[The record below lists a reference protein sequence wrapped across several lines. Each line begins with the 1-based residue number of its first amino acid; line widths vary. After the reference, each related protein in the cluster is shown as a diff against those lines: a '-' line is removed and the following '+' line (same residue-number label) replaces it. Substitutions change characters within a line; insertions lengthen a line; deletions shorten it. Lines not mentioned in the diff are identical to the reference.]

1 MKTKVLGKKA
11 NKLNISGKSL
21 LDRIPR
27 NSKNIKEGIDIWN
40 VYDFM
45 FIDNK
50 EVPHLKV
57 LEIIVP
63 SKSKFIV
70 ESKSMKLYLNSFYDV
85 AFDNQA
91 EILKKIK
98 RDLKSLIKDE
108 VELKFLNKF
117 SAEPKNINLNQSK
130 GKTIQREKIIKFN
143 GFRSICPV
151 TSQPDFANIYIYSSD
166 PLSRDWLLSYLTSFK
181 DHGDFHEQCIESIF
195 NNILTS
201 FNPKH
206 LEVAGRFQRRG
217 GIDINPV
224 RGTHKKFL
232 FKNFREFN
240 Q

>member
-1 MKTKVLGKKA
+1 MKTKVLGKKS
-11 NKLNISGKSL
+11 NKSNISGKEY
-21 LDRIPR
+21 LDSIPR
-27 NSKNIKEGIDIWN
+27 VSKNIKHGIDIWN

-45 FIDNK
+45 FKNNK
-50 EVPHLKV
+50 GVPHLKV
-57 LEIIVP
+57 LEIIIP
-63 SKSKFIV
+63 SNSKFIV
-70 ESKSMKLYLNSFYDV
+70 ESKSMKLYLNSFYDI
-85 AFDNQA
+85 AFSHYS

-98 RDLKSLIKDE
+98 HDLKLLVKDE

-117 SAEPKNINLNQSK
+117 SVEPKNINLNQLK
-130 GKTIQREKIIKFN
+130 TKTIKGGNIIKFN

-166 PLSRDWLLSYLTSFK
+166 SLSRDWLLSYLTSFK

-195 NNILTS
+195 NTILTR

-206 LEVAGRFQRRG
+206 LEMAGRFQRRG

-224 RGTHKKFL
+224 RGTHKKIL
-232 FKNFREFN
+232 FRNFREFN

>member
-1 MKTKVLGKKA
+1 MKTKVLGKKS
-11 NKLNISGKSL
+11 KKPYFSGKDL
-21 LDRIPR
+21 LDSIPR
-27 NSKNIKEGIDIWN
+27 NGKKIEHGIDIWN

-45 FIDNK
+45 FKDK
-50 EVPHLKV
+50 KKVPHLKV
-57 LEIIVP
+57 LEIIIP
-63 SKSKFIV
+63 SNSKFIV
-70 ESKSMKLYLNSFYDV
+70 ESKSMKLYLNSFYDI
-85 AFDNQA
+85 AFTNQS

-98 RDLKSLIKDE
+98 RDLKSLIKDD
-108 VELKFLNKF
+108 VKLRFIDKF
-117 SAEPKNINLNQSK
+117 SVEPKNINLNQSNCE
-130 GKTIQREKIIKFN
+130 TIQRRKIIKFN

-166 PLSRDWLLSYLTSFK
+166 SLSRDWLLSYLTSFK
-181 DHGDFHEQCIESIF
+181 DHGDFHEQCIESVF
-195 NNILTS
+195 NTILRN

>member
-1 MKTKVLGKKA
+1 MKTKVLGKKS
-11 NKLNISGKSL
+11 NKSNISGKEY
-21 LDRIPR
+21 LDSIPR
-27 NSKNIKEGIDIWN
+27 ISTNIKHGIDIWN

-45 FIDNK
+45 FKNNK
-50 EVPHLKV
+50 GVPHLKV
-57 LEIIVP
+57 LEIIIP
-63 SKSKFIV
+63 SNSKFIV
-70 ESKSMKLYLNSFYDV
+70 ESKSMKLYLNSFYDI
-85 AFDNQA
+85 AFSHYS

-98 RDLKSLIKDE
+98 HDLKLLIKDE

-117 SAEPKNINLNQSK
+117 SVEPKNINLNQLKTRTIK
-130 GKTIQREKIIKFN
+130 GGNIIKFN

-166 PLSRDWLLSYLTSFK
+166 SLSRDWLLSYLTSFK

-195 NNILTS
+195 NTILTR

-206 LEVAGRFQRRG
+206 LEIAGRFQRRG

-224 RGTHKKFL
+224 RGTHKKIL
-232 FKNFREFN
+232 FRNFREFN

>member
-1 MKTKVLGKKA
+1 MKTKVLGKKLK
-11 NKLNISGKSL
+11 KLDISGKDL
-21 LDRIPR
+21 LDSIPR
-27 NSKNIKEGIDIWN
+27 NSKKIKHGIDIWN

-45 FIDNK
+45 FKDKK
-50 EVPHLKV
+50 ELPHLKV
-57 LEIIVP
+57 LEIIIP
-63 SKSKFIV
+63 SNSKFIV

-85 AFDNQA
+85 AFNNQA

-98 RDLKSLIKDE
+98 RDLKSLIKDD
-108 VELKFLNKF
+108 VKLRFLEKF
-117 SAEPKNINLNQSK
+117 SVEPKNLSLNKSNRK
-130 GKTIQREKIIKFN
+130 IIQCKKVIKFN

-195 NNILTS
+195 NTILTS

>member
-1 MKTKVLGKKA
+1 MKTKVLGKKL
-11 NKLNISGKSL
+11 KKFDVYGKDH
-21 LDRIPR
+21 LDSIPR
-27 NSKNIKEGIDIWN
+27 NSKKIKHGIDIWN

-45 FIDNK
+45 FKDKK

-57 LEIIVP
+57 LEIIIP
-63 SKSKFIV
+63 SNSKFIV

-85 AFDNQA
+85 AFDNEA

-117 SAEPKNINLNQSK
+117 SSEPKNINLNQSNTKTMK
-130 GKTIQREKIIKFN
+130 GGNIIKFN

-166 PLSRDWLLSYLTSFK
+166 SLSRDWLLSYLTSFK

-195 NNILTS
+195 NTIITS

-206 LEVAGRFQRRG
+206 LEIAGRFQRRG

-232 FKNFREFN
+232 FRNFREFN

>member
-1 MKTKVLGKKA
+1 MKTKVLGKKL
-11 NKLNISGKSL
+11 KKFDVYGKDH
-21 LDRIPR
+21 LDSIPR
-27 NSKNIKEGIDIWN
+27 NSKKIKHGIDIWN

-45 FIDNK
+45 FKDKK

-57 LEIIVP
+57 LEIIIP
-63 SKSKFIV
+63 SNSKFIV

-85 AFDNQA
+85 AFDNEA

-117 SAEPKNINLNQSK
+117 SSEPKNINLNQSNTKTMK
-130 GKTIQREKIIKFN
+130 GGNIIKFN

-166 PLSRDWLLSYLTSFK
+166 SLSRDWLLSYLTSFK

-195 NNILTS
+195 NTIITS

-206 LEVAGRFQRRG
+206 LEIAGRFQRRG
-217 GIDINPV
+217 GIDIDPV

-232 FKNFREFN
+232 FRNFREFN

>member
-1 MKTKVLGKKA
+1 MKTKVLGKKSK
-11 NKLNISGKSL
+11 KLNFTGKDL
-21 LDRIPR
+21 LDSIPR
-27 NSKNIKEGIDIWN
+27 NRKKIEHGIDIWN

-45 FIDNK
+45 FKDKK

-57 LEIIVP
+57 LEIIIP
-63 SKSKFIV
+63 SNSKFIV
-70 ESKSMKLYLNSFYDV
+70 ESKSMKLYLNSFYDI
-85 AFDNQA
+85 AFTNQS

-98 RDLKSLIKDE
+98 RDLKSLIKDD
-108 VELKFLNKF
+108 VKLRFIDKF
-117 SAEPKNINLNQSK
+117 SVEPKNIDLNQSNCE
-130 GKTIQREKIIKFN
+130 TIQRRKIIKFN

-166 PLSRDWLLSYLTSFK
+166 SLSRDWLLSYLTSFK
-181 DHGDFHEQCIESIF
+181 DHGDFHEQCIESVF
-195 NNILTS
+195 NTILRN

>member
-1 MKTKVLGKKA
+1 MKTKILGKKSK
-11 NKLNISGKSL
+11 KLNFSGKDL
-21 LDRIPR
+21 LDSIPR
-27 NSKNIKEGIDIWN
+27 NRKKIEHGIDIWN

-45 FIDNK
+45 FKDKK

-57 LEIIVP
+57 LEIIIP
-63 SKSKFIV
+63 GNSKFIV
-70 ESKSMKLYLNSFYDV
+70 ESKSMKLYLNSFYDT
-85 AFDNQA
+85 AFNNQS
-91 EILKKIK
+91 EIIKKIK
-98 RDLKSLIKDE
+98 RDLKSLIKDD
-108 VELKFLNKF
+108 VKLRFLDKF
-117 SAEPKNINLNQSK
+117 SVEPKNINLNRSNCE
-130 GKTIQREKIIKFN
+130 TIQRKKIIKFN

-166 PLSRDWLLSYLTSFK
+166 SLSRDWLLSYLTSFK
-181 DHGDFHEQCIESIF
+181 DHGDFHEQCIESVF
-195 NNILTS
+195 NTILKN

>member
-1 MKTKVLGKKA
+1 MKTKVLGKKSK
-11 NKLNISGKSL
+11 KLNFSGKEL
-21 LDRIPR
+21 LDSIPR
-27 NSKNIKEGIDIWN
+27 NRKKIEHGIDIWN

-45 FIDNK
+45 FKDKK

-57 LEIIVP
+57 LEIIIP
-63 SKSKFIV
+63 SNSKFIV
-70 ESKSMKLYLNSFYDV
+70 ESKSMKLYLNSFYDI
-85 AFDNQA
+85 AFTNQS

-98 RDLKSLIKDE
+98 RDLKSLIKDD
-108 VELKFLNKF
+108 VKLRFIDKF
-117 SAEPKNINLNQSK
+117 SVEPKNINLNQSNCE
-130 GKTIQREKIIKFN
+130 TIQRRKIIKFN

-166 PLSRDWLLSYLTSFK
+166 SLSRDWLLSYLTSFK
-181 DHGDFHEQCIESIF
+181 DHGDFHEQCIESVF
-195 NNILTS
+195 NTILRN

>member
-1 MKTKVLGKKA
+1 MKTKVLGKKSK
-11 NKLNISGKSL
+11 KLNFSGKDL
-21 LDRIPR
+21 LDSFPR
-27 NSKNIKEGIDIWN
+27 NRKKIEHGIDIWN

-45 FIDNK
+45 FKDKK

-57 LEIIVP
+57 LEIIIP
-63 SKSKFIV
+63 SNSKFIV
-70 ESKSMKLYLNSFYDV
+70 ESKSMKLYLNSFYDI
-85 AFDNQA
+85 AFTNQS

-98 RDLKSLIKDE
+98 RDLKSLIKDD
-108 VELKFLNKF
+108 VKLRFIDKF
-117 SAEPKNINLNQSK
+117 SVEPKNINLNQSNCE
-130 GKTIQREKIIKFN
+130 TIQRRKIIKFN

-166 PLSRDWLLSYLTSFK
+166 SLSRDWLLSYLTSFK
-181 DHGDFHEQCIESIF
+181 DHGDFHEQCIESVF
-195 NNILTS
+195 NTILKN

>member
-1 MKTKVLGKKA
+1 MKTKVLGKKSK
-11 NKLNISGKSL
+11 KLNFSGKDL
-21 LDRIPR
+21 LDSIPR
-27 NSKNIKEGIDIWN
+27 NRKKIEHGIDIWN

-45 FIDNK
+45 FKDKK

-57 LEIIVP
+57 LEIIIP
-63 SKSKFIV
+63 SYSKFIV
-70 ESKSMKLYLNSFYDV
+70 ESKSMKLYLNSFYDI
-85 AFDNQA
+85 AFTNQS

-98 RDLKSLIKDE
+98 RDLKSLIKDD
-108 VELKFLNKF
+108 VKLRFIDKF
-117 SAEPKNINLNQSK
+117 SVEPKNINLNQSNCE
-130 GKTIQREKIIKFN
+130 TIQRRKIIKFN

-166 PLSRDWLLSYLTSFK
+166 SLSRDWLLSYLTSFK
-181 DHGDFHEQCIESIF
+181 DHGDFHEQCIESVF
-195 NNILTS
+195 NTILRN

>member
-1 MKTKVLGKKA
+1 MKTKILGKKSK
-11 NKLNISGKSL
+11 KLNFSGKDL
-21 LDRIPR
+21 LDSIPR
-27 NSKNIKEGIDIWN
+27 NSKKIKHGIDIWN

-45 FIDNK
+45 FKDKK

-57 LEIIVP
+57 LEIIIP
-63 SKSKFIV
+63 GNSKFIV
-70 ESKSMKLYLNSFYDV
+70 ESKSMKLYLNSFYDT
-85 AFDNQA
+85 AFNNQS
-91 EILKKIK
+91 EIIKKIK
-98 RDLKSLIKDE
+98 RDLKSLIKDD
-108 VELKFLNKF
+108 VKLRFLDKF
-117 SAEPKNINLNQSK
+117 SVEPKNINLNRSNCE
-130 GKTIQREKIIKFN
+130 TIQRKKIIKFN

-166 PLSRDWLLSYLTSFK
+166 SLSRDWLLSYLTSFK
-181 DHGDFHEQCIESIF
+181 DHGDFHEQCIESVF
-195 NNILTS
+195 NTILKN

>member
-1 MKTKVLGKKA
+1 MKTKVLGKKS
-11 NKLNISGKSL
+11 NKSNISGKEY
-21 LDRIPR
+21 LDSIPR
-27 NSKNIKEGIDIWN
+27 VSNKIKHGIDIWN

-45 FIDNK
+45 FKNNRG
-50 EVPHLKV
+50 VPHLKV
-57 LEIIVP
+57 LEIIIP
-63 SKSKFIV
+63 SNSKFIV

-85 AFDNQA
+85 SFNNQA
-91 EILKKIK
+91 EILKKIE
-98 RDLKSLIKDE
+98 RDLKSLIKDD
-108 VELKFLNKF
+108 VKLRFLDKF
-117 SAEPKNINLNQSK
+117 SVEPNNIILNQSNR
-130 GKTIQREKIIKFN
+130 KTIQGKKIIKFN

-166 PLSRDWLLSYLTSFK
+166 SLSRDWLLSYLTSFK

-201 FNPKH
+201 FYPKH

>member
-1 MKTKVLGKKA
+1 MKTKVLGKKL
-11 NKLNISGKSL
+11 NKLDISGKEL
-21 LDRIPR
+21 LDSIPR
-27 NSKNIKEGIDIWN
+27 NSKKIKHGIDIWN

-45 FIDNK
+45 FKDKK
-50 EVPHLKV
+50 ELPHLKV
-57 LEIIVP
+57 LEIIIP
-63 SKSKFIV
+63 SNSKFIV

-85 AFDNQA
+85 AFNNQA

-98 RDLKSLIKDE
+98 HDLKLLIKDE

-117 SAEPKNINLNQSK
+117 SVEPKNINLNQLKTRTIK
-130 GKTIQREKIIKFN
+130 GGNIIKFN

>member
-1 MKTKVLGKKA
+1 MKTKVLGKKS
-11 NKLNISGKSL
+11 KKPYFSGKDL
-21 LDRIPR
+21 LDSIPR
-27 NSKNIKEGIDIWN
+27 NGKKIEHGIDIWN

-45 FIDNK
+45 FKDKK

-57 LEIIVP
+57 LEIIIP
-63 SKSKFIV
+63 SNSKFIV
-70 ESKSMKLYLNSFYDV
+70 ESKSMKLYLNSFYDI
-85 AFDNQA
+85 AFNNQS

-98 RDLKSLIKDE
+98 RDLKSLIKDD
-108 VELKFLNKF
+108 VKLRFIDKF
-117 SAEPKNINLNQSK
+117 SVEPKNINLNQSNCE
-130 GKTIQREKIIKFN
+130 TIQRRKIIKFN

-166 PLSRDWLLSYLTSFK
+166 SLSRDWLLSYLTSFK
-181 DHGDFHEQCIESIF
+181 DHGDFHEQCIESVF
-195 NNILTS
+195 NTILRN

>member
-1 MKTKVLGKKA
+1 MKTKVLGKKL
-11 NKLNISGKSL
+11 KKPDISGKEL
-21 LDRIPR
+21 LDSIPR
-27 NSKNIKEGIDIWN
+27 NSKKIKHGIDIWN

-45 FIDNK
+45 FKDKK
-50 EVPHLKV
+50 ELPHLKV
-57 LEIIVP
+57 LEIIIP
-63 SKSKFIV
+63 SNSKFIV

-85 AFDNQA
+85 AFNNQA
-91 EILKKIK
+91 EILKKIE
-98 RDLKSLIKDE
+98 RDLKSLIKDD
-108 VELKFLNKF
+108 VKLRFLDKF
-117 SAEPKNINLNQSK
+117 SVEPKNISLNQLNR
-130 GKTIQREKIIKFN
+130 KTIQGKNIIKFN

-166 PLSRDWLLSYLTSFK
+166 SLSRDWLLSYLTSFK

-195 NNILTS
+195 NTIFTS

>member
-1 MKTKVLGKKA
+1 MKTKVLGKEA
-11 NKLNISGKSL
+11 NKSNISGKSL
-21 LDRIPR
+21 LDIIPR
-27 NSKNIKEGIDIWN
+27 KSKNIKQGIDIWN

-45 FIDNK
+45 FKDNK

-57 LEIIVP
+57 LEIII
-63 SKSKFIV
+63 SSNSKFIV

-85 AFDNQA
+85 VFNNKP

-98 RDLKSLIKDE
+98 NDLKSLINDDVRLRFLDKFA
-108 VELKFLNKF
+108 VE
-117 SAEPKNINLNQSK
+117 PININLNQSNI
-130 GKTIQREKIIKFN
+130 KTIKGGKIIKFN

-166 PLSRDWLLSYLTSFK
+166 SLSRDWLLNYLTSFK

-201 FNPKH
+201 FDPKH

-232 FKNFREFN
+232 FENFREFN

>member
-1 MKTKVLGKKA
+1 MKTKVLGKKSKKS
-11 NKLNISGKSL
+11 NFSGKEY
-21 LDRIPR
+21 LDSIPR
-27 NSKNIKEGIDIWN
+27 VSKNIKHGIDIWN

-45 FIDNK
+45 FKDK
-50 EVPHLKV
+50 KGVPHLKV
-57 LEIIVP
+57 LEIIIP
-63 SKSKFIV
+63 SNSKFIV

-85 AFDNQA
+85 AFNNQA

-98 RDLKSLIKDE
+98 RDLKSIIKDD
-108 VELKFLNKF
+108 VKLRLLDKFLV
-117 SAEPKNINLNQSK
+117 EPKNISLNQTNR
-130 GKTIQREKIIKFN
+130 KTIQQEKIIKFN

>member
-1 MKTKVLGKKA
+1 MKTKVLGKKI
-11 NKLNISGKSL
+11 KKIDVSGKDF
-21 LDRIPR
+21 LDSIPR
-27 NSKNIKEGIDIWN
+27 NSKKIKHGIDIWN
-40 VYDFM
+40 VFDFM
-45 FIDNK
+45 FKDKK

-57 LEIIVP
+57 LEIIIP
-63 SKSKFIV
+63 SSSKFIV

-85 AFDNQA
+85 AFNNQA

-98 RDLKSLIKDE
+98 RDLKSIIKDD
-108 VELKFLNKF
+108 VKLRFLDKF
-117 SAEPKNINLNQSK
+117 SVEPKNISLNQSNR
-130 GKTIQREKIIKFN
+130 KTIQREKIIKFN

-181 DHGDFHEQCIESIF
+181 DHGDFHEQCIETIF
-195 NNILTS
+195 NTILTS

-206 LEVAGRFQRRG
+206 LEIAGRFQRRG

-232 FKNFREFN
+232 FRNFREFN

>member
-1 MKTKVLGKKA
+1 MKTKVLGKKSK
-11 NKLNISGKSL
+11 KLNFTGKDL
-21 LDRIPR
+21 LDSIPR
-27 NSKNIKEGIDIWN
+27 NRKKIEHGIDIWN

-45 FIDNK
+45 FKDKK

-57 LEIIVP
+57 LEIIIP
-63 SKSKFIV
+63 SNSKFIV
-70 ESKSMKLYLNSFYDV
+70 ESKSMKLYLNSFYDI
-85 AFDNQA
+85 AFTNQS

-98 RDLKSLIKDE
+98 RDLKSLIKDDVKLRFIDKFS
-108 VELKFLNKF
+108 VEL
-117 SAEPKNINLNQSK
+117 KNINLNQSNCE
-130 GKTIQREKIIKFN
+130 TIQRRKIIKFN

-166 PLSRDWLLSYLTSFK
+166 SLSRDWLLSYLTSFK
-181 DHGDFHEQCIESIF
+181 DHGDFHEQCIESVF
-195 NNILTS
+195 NTILRN

>member
-1 MKTKVLGKKA
+1 MKTKVLGKKSK
-11 NKLNISGKSL
+11 KLNFSGKDL
-21 LDRIPR
+21 LDCIPR
-27 NSKNIKEGIDIWN
+27 NRKKIEHGIDIWN

-45 FIDNK
+45 FKDKK

-57 LEIIVP
+57 LEIIIP
-63 SKSKFIV
+63 SNSKFIV
-70 ESKSMKLYLNSFYDV
+70 ESKSMKLYLNSFYDI
-85 AFDNQA
+85 AFTNQS

-98 RDLKSLIKDE
+98 RDLKSLIKDD
-108 VELKFLNKF
+108 VKLRFIDKF
-117 SAEPKNINLNQSK
+117 SVEPKNINLNQSNCE
-130 GKTIQREKIIKFN
+130 TIQRRKIIKFN

-166 PLSRDWLLSYLTSFK
+166 SLSRDWLLSYLTSFK
-181 DHGDFHEQCIESIF
+181 DHGDFHEQCIESVF
-195 NNILTS
+195 NTILRN